1 LIPKQPAERLFSS
14 LASRKHTKGKKTS
27 MSDVT
32 ITAKP
37 QPTHEAGAQQTSA
50 WSPLWQRITLG
61 IVMLISLFM
70 NFYQLGQN
78 GFGNPFYASGI
89 RSMLDNVH
97 NFFFVSYDP
106 GGFVTLDKPPLGF
119 WLQVVSAKIFGFT
132 PFSVYL
138 PQALAGVFS
147 VLILYHLVRRHFGI
161 TAGILAALALA
172 ISPISVLTNRN
183 NTIDSTLVLTMLLG
197 AWAVLKASETGKLRW
212 LLVCAVMVGLGYNV
226 KAAEVLLVV
235 PAFGLLYILAA
246 PKKIWTRIWHLA
258 IALAVMLVIALSWSV
273 VVDATP
279 ASQRPYVGSSQDNS
293 EIGLALGYNG
303 VQRLL
308 GNFFGGGGAR
318 NRGATPQAT
327 GNGATNTPPTGTGQ
341 PTTTGNGTTTG
352 TPGGGGFGGA
362 NAGGGFGGAGG
373 MFNTGTAGPLRLFD
387 EPLGGQIVW
396 LLPFAILGMLALA
409 WQRRPRFQEDP
420 AQKSLILWGTWLLT
434 MGIFFSVAGFF
445 HQYYLSA
452 MAPAVCALFG
462 IGVVVMWN
470 DYRRVGWRGWL
481 LPIALIATAL
491 EQIHIITS
499 NTAWGIWLIPII
511 AIACFLS
518 ALILVVARLFPR
530 VTTRFTTNE
539 RSTRF
544 SLQGVVVLGLIGL
557 MMVPAVWSVIPV
569 LQNTE
574 SQLPTAGPSGNGGF
588 GGGGNAA
595 AADTSTNTKLI
606 SYLEAH
612 QGNAKYLLA
621 VSSSMQADS
630 IIQATNKPVMA
641 MGGFTGSDPI
651 LTTSSLQ
658 TLIANGTVR
667 FFLVGSA
674 GSFSPQNI
682 QSIIDDLPANI
693 RERIAE
699 GGFRGGAGGFGGG
712 TGGFGAQSS
721 LTTWVTQHC
730 STVSANLWKSSS
742 SSTGNTGGG
751 FGAASGNLYDC
762 ASVK

>member
-1 LIPKQPAERLFSS
+1 
-14 LASRKHTKGKKTS
+14 

-37 QPTHEAGAQQTSA
+37 QPTYEPGTQQTSA

-61 IVMLISLFM
+61 IIMLISLFM

-78 GFGNPFYASGI
+78 GFGNPFYAAGI

-172 ISPISVLTNRN
+172 ISPISVLANRN
-183 NTIDSTLVLTMLLG
+183 NTIDSTLVLSMLLG
-197 AWAVLKASETGKLRW
+197 AWAVLKAAETGKLRW

-246 PKKIWTRIWHLA
+246 PKKIWTRIWQLA

-273 VVDATP
+273 VVDTTP

-308 GNFFGGGGAR
+308 GNFFGGGRARGGGA
-318 NRGATPQAT
+318 APQAT
-327 GNGATNTPPTGTGQ
+327 GNGTTNTPPTGTGQ
-341 PTTTGNGTTTG
+341 PTTTGNGPATG
-352 TPGGGGFGGA
+352 IPGGQGNAGGGA
-362 NAGGGFGGAGG
+362 NGGGGFGGAGG
-373 MFNTGTAGPLRLFD
+373 MFNIGTAGPLRLFD

-470 DYRRVGWRGWL
+470 DYRRIGWRGWL
-481 LPIALIATAL
+481 LPIALVATAL

-499 NTAWGIWLIPII
+499 NTAWGTWLIPVI

-544 SLQGVVVLGLIGL
+544 SLQGAVILGLIGL
-557 MMVPAVWSVIPV
+557 MMVPAVWSTIPV

-588 GGGGNAA
+588 GGGGNGATAA
-595 AADTSTNTKLI
+595 SVDTKLI

-612 QGNAKYLLA
+612 QGNTKYLLA

-630 IIQATNKPVMA
+630 IILATNKPVMA
-641 MGGFTGSDPI
+641 MGGFSGSDPI

-658 TLIANGTVR
+658 TLITNGTVR
-667 FFLVGSA
+667 FFMLGGGFGAQGGNFNV
-674 GSFSPQNI
+674 NN
-682 QSIIDDLPANI
+682 LPANI
-693 RERIAE
+693 RKIIEE
-699 GGFRGGAGGFGGG
+699 GGGGFPGGGGGGGFGG
-712 TGGFGAQSS
+712 QST

-730 STVSANLWKSSS
+730 STVSANLWKTSSS
-742 SSTGNTGGG
+742 SAGNNGGG

-762 ASVK
+762 ATTK